1 MHAQQQE
8 LSWQNSSQCAAPP
21 SFSADSPPLRQP
33 KRKGGERRVLD
44 LLVVCIIEH
53 LIIIYM

>member
-8 LSWQNSSQCAAPP
+8 LSWRNSSQCAAPP

-53 LIIIYM
+53 LIII